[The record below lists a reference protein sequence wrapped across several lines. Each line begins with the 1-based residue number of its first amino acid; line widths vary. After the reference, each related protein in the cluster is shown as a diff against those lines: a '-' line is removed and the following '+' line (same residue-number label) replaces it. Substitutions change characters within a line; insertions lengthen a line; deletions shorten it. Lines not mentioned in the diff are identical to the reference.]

1 MNLAEIL
8 HENLEKNHRLDS
20 LENGE
25 IEVPK
30 AESEELWNWWI
41 EHTDDLTDALMDA
54 GILVMG
60 AYSPFPHP
68 EWLYRLPQLGLCEED
83 TQAIIDYVHEH
94 WSESLMLLDDIEADG
109 IERAITASAKRCKQK
124 GIVFSQPD
132 AALSTIE
139 TENTTLDTT
148 LGYHRFVVVLRNV
161 NGELA
166 RYEPFCKR
174 KDQEYAGFGLRYVE
188 SLGQTVA
195 A

>member
-68 EWLYRLPQLGLCEED
+68 EWLYRLPQLGL
-83 TQAIIDYVHEH
+83 
-94 WSESLMLLDDIEADG
+94 
-109 IERAITASAKRCKQK
+109 
-124 GIVFSQPD
+124 D

-166 RYEPFCKR
+166 RYEPFCKW